1 MSQVE
6 ELQQEVETLRDR
18 LARLSQ
24 ASRRIND
31 SLDFESVLQGVLDSA
46 RSLTNAKYGVITLF
60 NQEGEIQDFLA
71 SGMTSDESRQMWGWQ
86 EGFGLFDYLGKLQEP
101 LRLKDFHSHTRALGL
116 PDFQPPMAVIS
127 PLPFLAAP
135 IHNHGENVGNFFLGE
150 KEKGNTYFTSDDE
163 ETLVMFAAQAGLVI
177 SNARRYQDEQEARA
191 RLETLIDTSP
201 FGVVVLNASTGAL
214 VSYNR
219 EAARIIQ
226 SLRPPDTSIQ
236 QLLNLITFRR
246 ANGREISL
254 QDFSVAQALRA
265 GETVRAEEIEIRVP
279 GGNSIR
285 TLINATPIQMDH
297 GEEVESF
304 VVTLQDLAALDE
316 IERLRSEF
324 SATMSH
330 ELRVPLASIKGS
342 AATVLTAPATFGP
355 SEMVQFFRIIDRQ
368 ADHMSALINDLLD
381 VAHIDAGTL
390 SIFPEPV
397 AVTELVENARST
409 FLSGGENNSLHI
421 ELQPDLP
428 LVMGDSRRI
437 AQVLD
442 NLLSNAAKHSPE
454 ISAIR
459 ISAVRQGVHVA
470 MSVTDDGAGLT
481 AQTLSR
487 IFKKGPAG
495 GGEPGPGL
503 GLAICK
509 GIIEAHGGRIWAQ
522 SDGPGKGAIFTFTL
536 PAAAEEAPL
545 GATTTQAI
553 TSPSQPHRGGD
564 RNRILVVDDDPKS
577 LRYVRDILSKSGY
590 EPIVTADPKEALR
603 IVEEKKPRLVL
614 LDLML
619 PGNSGIEL
627 MTDIFFVDKV
637 PVVFLSA
644 YGQEDVVA
652 KAFDMGAADYVVKP
666 FSKTE
671 LLARIRAALRNQD
684 VFPPNT
690 PYMCKDL
697 TVDYTERTV
706 TLAGRPLRLT
716 ALEFSLLSHLSANAG
731 RTLTYQYLMQRLWGQ
746 LEAHDL
752 RPLRTAV
759 KTLRRKLGD
768 DTARP
773 TYIFTEPRVGYSM
786 AKGNT
791 SQNPAP

>member
-71 SGMTSDESRQMWGWQ
+71 SGMTSEESRQMWGWQ

-116 PDFQPPMAVIS
+116 PDFRPPMAVVS

-150 KEKGNTYFTSDDE
+150 KEKGNKYFTSDDE

-201 FGVVVLNASTGAL
+201 FGVVVLNASTGAA

-246 ANGREISL
+246 ADGREISL
-254 QDFSVAQALRA
+254 QDFPVAQALRA

-409 FLSGGENNSLHI
+409 FLSGGADKNLHI

-470 MSVTDDGAGLT
+470 LSVADDGAGLT

-495 GGEPGPGL
+495 SGEPGPGL

-509 GIIEAHGGRIWAQ
+509 GIVEAHGGRIWAQ

-536 PAAAEEAPL
+536 PAAAEETPL
-545 GATTTQAI
+545 GAPTTQAS

-564 RNRILVVDDDPKS
+564 RNRILVIDDDPKS

-590 EPIVTADPKEALR
+590 EPIVTADPREALR

-619 PGNSGIEL
+619 PGNRSIEL
-627 MTDIFFVDKV
+627 MTDILYVDKV

-684 VFPPNT
+684 VFPPAT
-690 PYMCKDL
+690 PYIRKDL
-697 TVDYTERTV
+697 TVDFAERTV
-706 TLAGRPLRLT
+706 TLAGRTLRLT
-716 ALEFSLLSHLSANAG
+716 ALEFRLLSQLSANAG
-731 RTLTYQYLMQRLWGQ
+731 RTLTYQYLMQHLWGQ

-786 AKGNT
+786 AKGST
-791 SQNPAP
+791 SENPAP